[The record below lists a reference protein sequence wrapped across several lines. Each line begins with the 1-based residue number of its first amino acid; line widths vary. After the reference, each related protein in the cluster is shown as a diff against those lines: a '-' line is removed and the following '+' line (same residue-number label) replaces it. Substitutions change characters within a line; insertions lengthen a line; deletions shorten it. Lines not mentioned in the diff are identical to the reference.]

1 MTDEKTTFDKNSILF
16 SQLVLSFQASA
27 MQQMGKIKN
36 PFTDKI
42 ERNMSQAQITIDM
55 VTMLQEKTRGNLS
68 DEESRY
74 LEHVLYEL
82 RMNYVD
88 EVKKEQAKDEKKEV
102 TDEDIEGEKE
112 TGEEKPQE
120 FRHDEDKTEE
130 KATGRKERGEGDRAK
145 VNKVKKKERKKPSA
159 KAEKK
164 KTGSKEKKH

>member
-1 MTDEKTTFDKNSILF
+1 MIDEKTTFDKNSILF

-36 PFTDKI
+36 PFTDKV

-55 VTMLQEKTRGNLS
+55 VTMLQEKTQGNLS

-88 EVKKEQAKDEKKEV
+88 EIKKDEKAEEEKKEV
-102 TDEDIEGEKE
+102 TDEEAEVEKE
-112 TGEEKPQE
+112 TVEGKAQESRKVEEKTTE
-120 FRHDEDKTEE
+120 KTAE
-130 KATGRKERGEGDRAK
+130 KKAVEGDRAK
-145 VNKVKKKERKKPSA
+145 VKKVEKKESTKPSA

-164 KTGSKEKKH
+164 KTGSKEKKS